1 MTTARDSAACILKKT
16 GVEGVVTEW
25 WWIYLMLG
33 AFVGFFAGLLGIGG
47 GFTLVAVLALVFAAR
62 GFPAEHVVH
71 LALGTSMAT
80 IIFTSASSVRSHH
93 QRGAV
98 NWQIVKRLAPGVV
111 IGTFAG
117 ALVVGFLNSKV
128 LSVLFTAFV
137 YYAATR
143 MLLDRKPQ
151 ATSTLPGTMGMSLAG
166 AVIGAL
172 SSVAAL
178 GGAVLTV
185 PFLVKRNV
193 AVHQAIA
200 SAAAVGWPLAFSGA
214 IGFVLSGYGKPGLP
228 ENSLGYVYLPA
239 LMFIVVTS
247 MLTAPLGAAAAHRT
261 AGGRLR
267 KIFAVLLYILATKM
281 LLSFF

>member
-1 MTTARDSAACILKKT
+1 MS
-16 GVEGVVTEW
+16 EW
-25 WWIYLMLG
+25 WWVYLTLG
-33 AFVGFFAGLLGIGG
+33 AFVGFFAGMLGIGG
-47 GFTLVAVLALVFAAR
+47 GFTLVPVLALVFSAR

-80 IIFTSASSVRSHH
+80 IIFTSTSSVRSHH

-98 NWQIVKRLAPGVV
+98 NWDIVKRLAPGVM
-111 IGTFAG
+111 IGTFTG
-117 ALVVGFLNSKV
+117 ALIVGYLNAKV

-143 MLLDRKPQ
+143 MLLDRKPP
-151 ATSTLPGTMGMSLAG
+151 ATSTLPGALGMSLAG
-166 AVIGAL
+166 AAIGAL
-172 SSVAAL
+172 SSIAAL

-193 AVHQAIA
+193 GVHQAIA
-200 SAAAVGWPLAFSGA
+200 SAAAVGWPLAFAGA
-214 IGFVLSGYGKPGLP
+214 VGFVLSGSGKPDLP
-228 ENSLGYVYLPA
+228 EHSVGYVYLPA
-239 LMFIVVTS
+239 LMFVVVTS

-261 AGGRLR
+261 SGGMLK

-281 LLSFF
+281 LLSFV